1 MTILSE
7 GKSSQKN
14 KPKNIPRRTFVS
26 TVLSGAVSTVVLNNP
41 STVLAMNYLKED
53 DLNFLA
59 PEGPNK
65 PMGRGKGIFL
75 GRVAWVHKP
84 EACTWNGTEG
94 FWWEDKWNNQ
104 QFISEM
110 FSKTIHTVSGKE
122 TDKKAWKA
130 IFTSFNETHGKGK
143 KDYRKGEKIALKVNM
158 NNDRRS
164 YDDTAWINSS
174 PHVVN
179 AVLESLI
186 NHAGILPE
194 NITVFDSSRYFTPH
208 FYDSIHN
215 AFPKVKMVDGYG
227 GLPGREKALWTPA
240 QVTYANMNRC
250 GTSVATCA
258 IEASY
263 LINMYIAKGHPFSG
277 VTLSGKN
284 HYGTIDGREH
294 AMIKSYNTGY
304 GTYNPIVEVMGHRDM
319 GGKTL
324 LNVCDM
330 LYGCYH
336 SDSIPIKWN
345 MEPFNGHWPSSLLV
359 SQDAVANDS
368 VATDFLTTEFG
379 PRTDI
384 PKGVNT
390 GYKVDMRNCDS
401 VLHEAAL
408 ADNPPS
414 GSVYAPHGDGIRL
427 QSLGVHEHWNNPK
440 EKLYS
445 RNLGA
450 GEGIELMKC

>member
-1 MTILSE
+1 M
-7 GKSSQKN
+7 QKVSN
-14 KPKNIPRRTFVS
+14 SNDKNRKKLPRRQFVSSVLAGTIS
-26 TVLSGAVSTVVLNNP
+26 TVLINQPTNII
-41 STVLAMNYLKED
+41 AMGLSENED
-53 DLNFLA
+53 LMFIA
-59 PEGPNK
+59 PEGPNN
-65 PMGRGKGIFL
+65 PMGKSKGIFP
-75 GRVAWVHKP
+75 GRVVWAHNP
-84 EACTWNGTEG
+84 EACTWNCGDG

-104 QFISEM
+104 QMISEM
-110 FSKTIHTVSGKE
+110 FSNSIQSVSGKDS
-122 TDKKAWKA
+122 DKKAWKA
-130 IFTSFNETHGKGK
+130 IFSYFNENAGKGK
-143 KDYRKGEKIALKVNM
+143 AGYRKGEKIALKVNM
-158 NNDRRS
+158 NNDRRN

-174 PHVVN
+174 PHLVK
-179 AVLESLI
+179 AVLDSLI
-186 NHAGILPE
+186 NHAGMLPE

-208 FYDSIHN
+208 FFDCIHS

-227 GLPGREKALWTPA
+227 GLPGREKASWTSA
-240 QVTYANMNRC
+240 QVTYANSNRC

-258 IEASY
+258 IEANY

-379 PRTDI
+379 PRNDI

-414 GSVYAPHGDGIRL
+414 GSVYAPHGDEIRL
-427 QSLGVHEHWNNPK
+427 QSLGVHEHWNNSK

-445 RNLGA
+445 RNLGI
-450 GEGIELMKC
+450 GEGIELDKC